1 MEIVTVFIIEIMW
14 GSNDLMQVKGLTKGL
29 AHSKVLEYMLTI
41 IIASAVLGESEFK
54 IIVVRS

>member
-1 MEIVTVFIIEIMW
+1 MFIIEIMW
-14 GSNDLMQVKGLTKGL
+14 SSNDLMQVKGLTKGL